1 MPINFPLL
9 KLLEHVIIGVKLII
23 QNSIASDEF
32 NQFINEKYYRNLSNT
47 LSDNHQNNF
56 SVKVIY
62 FLDYLSLKKK
72 NKTT

>member
-1 MPINFPLL
+1 MNYAWEFAPESFINVAF
-9 KLLEHVIIGVKLII
+9 KT
-23 QNSIASDEF
+23 ASDEF
-32 NQFINEKYYRNLSNT
+32 NQFINDKYYHNLRNTSSN
-47 LSDNHQNNF
+47 DQQNNF